1 MAVVVGAGVVSVA
14 QSASPAM
21 ACACG
26 APAPVADDPNGD
38 VMINQEFAII
48 SSQSTS
54 EQVDMRLSIDSLAR
68 DSGLIMPTPSPA
80 DVSLGDASAF
90 EALALEMTPTEVK
103 SYNWWGDS
111 VLETGGSGA
120 ANNGAPGA
128 AAPVVLD
135 VVQLGP
141 IEATVLAASDTQ
153 GLTDWLDAN
162 GYGIRPEVTDL
173 LATYVDKNWSFVA
186 MKLTSTD
193 TLGGDLDPIRFV
205 FDMPKSGL
213 VYPLALSQAARS
225 AQTVNVYIFDDHK
238 RDVQFANGEDLDLF
252 FTSSGLTWA
261 APVSDPSLQAY
272 GHYLSAYKLNFDQPD
287 QQILDDLVFPQ
298 SFDDTEYGTVVY
310 TTVYVTFLGIPL
322 GWFAVIVVVVAALV
336 VAIVYRRRALA
347 GRA

>member
-1 MAVVVGAGVVSVA
+1 MAVVIGVGVVSVA

-38 VMINQEFAII
+38 VMINQEFAVI
-48 SSQSTS
+48 STQGTN
-54 EQVDMRLSIDSLAR
+54 EQIDMRLSIDTVAR

-80 DVSLGDASAF
+80 AVSLGDASIF
-90 EALALEMTPTEVK
+90 QSLAVEMTPTEVK
-103 SYNWWGDS
+103 TYNWWGDS
-111 VLETGGSGA
+111 VLYTGGTGA
-120 ANNGAPGA
+120 ANGAPGA
-128 AAPVVLD
+128 AAPIVLD

-141 IEATVLAASDTQ
+141 LEATTLAASDVQ

-162 GYGIRPEVTDL
+162 GYGIRQEVTDL
-173 LATYVDKNWSFVA
+173 LATYIDKNWSFVA

-193 TLGGDLDPIRFV
+193 TLGGELDPIRFV
-205 FDMPKSGL
+205 FDMPESGL
-213 VYPLALSQAARS
+213 VYPLALSRAARS
-225 AQTVNVYIFDDHK
+225 AQTVNVYIFDDHN
-238 RDVQFANGEDLDLF
+238 RSVQFANGEDLDFF

-272 GHYLSAYKLNFDQPD
+272 GHYLSAYKLYFEQPG

-298 SFDDTEYGTVVY
+298 SFDDSEYGTVVY

-322 GWFAVIVVVVAALV
+322 GWFAVIVVVVAVMV
-336 VAIVYRRRALA
+336 VAIVLRRRALT